1 MPTRIRL
8 SRLLP
13 AAPRAAWGLGF
24 RAVDP
29 VGAASPSRL
38 RDALLESALAVLQD
52 CEGSVAAVGGADNI
66 GACAKEIG
74 LMKGGR
80 AETFRKGGEAPTRSL
95 APDRKAPTPPDR
107 PGAADRARRR
117 HPDDRRRGGR
127 DRAAAREGRVAARSA
142 VACAMQD
149 LDKTMTSTR

>member
-1 MPTRIRL
+1 MLDEGGAPDCP
-8 SRLLP
+8 P
-13 AAPRAAWGLGF
+13 ASACRAFFLRRRGLHGGLGF

-95 APDRKAPTPPDR
+95 APDRKAPTPTAR
-107 PGAADRARRR
+107 PRPRPAGRR
-117 HPDDRRRGGR
+117 
-127 DRAAAREGRVAARSA
+127 
-142 VACAMQD
+142 
-149 LDKTMTSTR
+149 